1 MFLRAPPATCE
12 AYPCSFDDLELPE
25 PAHPGEAWYGM
36 SEFWYTTDD
45 VFNDGGPYQLDI
57 FLQKSRQYCSTDWAL
72 LSQRYSRGGYPKA
85 SPTRLRLQCFKS
97 AWMHAVPGGGS
108 HEKRAPEDGVC
119 GWSCVCVCVLC
130 RVWGDVH
137 PVTYLEFLTTAQVL
151 HSGYKPVVNPEHFVS
166 ASVVG
171 GLPVQWT
178 LGAVMFFADA
188 SVCNASPRSSSL

>member
-1 MFLRAPPATCE
+1 
-12 AYPCSFDDLELPE
+12 
-25 PAHPGEAWYGM
+25 M

-97 AWMHAVPGGGS
+97 AWMHAV
-108 HEKRAPEDGVC
+108 
-119 GWSCVCVCVLC
+119 
-130 RVWGDVH
+130 
-137 PVTYLEFLTTAQVL
+137 L